1 MDFALK
7 KDDNYYLQV
16 FLKEPKHVV
25 KDFVRHVHDNLSE
38 CSSSDDDFDEK

>member
-16 FLKEPKHVV
+16 FLKESKHVV

-38 CSSSDDDFDEK
+38 CSSDDDNSDEE